1 MKKYRLFIGILAI
14 ITILI
19 LGGCGM
25 TSQKETLTREQQDN
39 VVKWIARGYEI
50 ESVEFTN
57 FGKNEGTGT
66 YMLSIKINNNDNL
79 GTVYSTSSLIK
90 FDKNTGSIGLDPI
103 DEFASLEKTNP
114 INDNDEVNISS
125 IKIKYL
131 GE

>member
-1 MKKYRLFIGILAI
+1 MKKRRIFISLVVA

-39 VVKWIARGYEI
+39 VVRWIARGYEI

-57 FGKNEGTGT
+57 FGKNEATGT

-103 DEFASLEKTNP
+103 DE
-114 INDNDEVNISS
+114 
-125 IKIKYL
+125 
-131 GE
+131 